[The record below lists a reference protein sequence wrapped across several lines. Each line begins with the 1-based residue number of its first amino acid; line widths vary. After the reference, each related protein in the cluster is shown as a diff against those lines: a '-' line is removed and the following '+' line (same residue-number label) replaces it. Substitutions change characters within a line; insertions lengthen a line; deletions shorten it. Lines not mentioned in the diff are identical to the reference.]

1 MTKFA
6 DTARQAYKEAHDLL
20 RDPEMRSVVNGGL
33 TILYGPPI
41 ERPDLF
47 LISFQGGGAEPV
59 IYDTW
64 PNKFLYVDDYE
75 NPLKKKTGNKFSF
88 EKKLCKYAEEIG
100 IYQTIKE
107 STVAVPAVFPGAKS
121 DDATKWANSKPG
133 PKTDWRKFSVSWV
146 ERFVDEVKPKA
157 IIVFGQKASKA
168 IGLKGKWENVEGT
181 PNRSGTIKM
190 KFGTTIY
197 RGFETVF
204 CYHLSYPDGYGGEWV
219 KKSLRH
225 AAKVAGMLND

>member
-47 LISFQGGGAEPV
+47 LISFQGGGAAPV

-64 PNKFLYVDDYE
+64 PERLLYLDDEYKLGKSFKFGR
-75 NPLKKKTGNKFSF
+75 N
-88 EKKLCKYAEEIG
+88 LCTYAREVG

-107 STVAVPAVFPGAKS
+107 STVAVPAVFP
-121 DDATKWANSKPG
+121 
-133 PKTDWRKFSVSWV
+133 
-146 ERFVDEVKPKA
+146 
-157 IIVFGQKASKA
+157 
-168 IGLKGKWENVEGT
+168 
-181 PNRSGTIKM
+181 
-190 KFGTTIY
+190 
-197 RGFETVF
+197 RG
-204 CYHLSYPDGYGGEWV
+204 
-219 KKSLRH
+219 
-225 AAKVAGMLND
+225 